1 MPDRI
6 LVLNS
11 HEAWVAQLDGLPVE
25 LDIAVGLGGRTTRG
39 WDERMRPVPRGARV
53 VDLRTILD
61 SPPKYDVVVA
71 HSITD
76 LLEVKALDAPK
87 LFVIHTTLEGR
98 LAEESAP
105 LDPREVA
112 EEARRYLEL
121 TRTFVMSVSELK
133 RRSWGLEA
141 DVLGFGVR
149 VDDYPR
155 ATGEAATG
163 IRVSN
168 HFNRRRRILLA
179 DLHDAAFTGLPIEFV
194 GHNEDMIGVTAASD
208 WDDLKRRLARSR
220 FFVHTADPTMED
232 GYNMATVEAMAA
244 GLPILGNVHP
254 SSPVEHGKSGYLSD
268 SPSELRSFAERLLED
283 RALALELGA
292 AARARATELFSKE
305 AFHRGFLR
313 ILARTKAHARGMLVT
328 PKKKRRRP

>member
-1 MPDRI
+1 MADRI

-39 WDERMRPVPRGARV
+39 WDERMRPIPRGARV
-53 VDLRTILD
+53 VDLRKVLE

-76 LLEVKALDAPK
+76 LLEVKSLDAPK

-98 LAEESAP
+98 LAEETAP
-105 LDPREVA
+105 LEPREVA

-121 TRTFVMSVSELK
+121 TRTFAMSVSELK
-133 RRSWGLEA
+133 RRSWNIDA

-155 ATGEAATG
+155 ATAELPRG

-179 DLHDAAFTGLPIEFV
+179 DLHDASFRGLPIEFV
-194 GHNEDMIGVTAASD
+194 GHNEDMPEVTAALD
-208 WDDLKRRLARSR
+208 WNDLKVRLARSR
-220 FFVHTADPTMED
+220 FFVHTADPAMED

-244 GLPILGNVHP
+244 GLPILGNRHP
-254 SSPVEHGKSGYLSD
+254 TSPIEHGKSGFLSD
-268 SPSELRSFAERLLED
+268 SPEELRAFAERLLAD
-283 RALALELGA
+283 RDLALELGS
-292 AARARATELFSKE
+292 RARERAVELFSIE
-305 AFHRGFLR
+305 AFQRGFLR
-313 ILARTKAHARGMLVT
+313 ILARTKAHAKGMLVK
-328 PKKKRRRP
+328 PKKKRR

>member
-1 MPDRI
+1 MTERI

-11 HEAWVAQLDGLPVE
+11 HEAWVAQLDGLPLE

-39 WDERMRPVPRGARV
+39 WDERMRPVPRGARLV
-53 VDLRTILD
+53 ELPRILEN
-61 SPPKYDVVVA
+61 PPKYDVVVA

-76 LLEVKALDAPK
+76 LLEVKDVDAPK

-105 LDPREVA
+105 LDAREVA

-133 RRSWGLEA
+133 RRSWNVDA

-155 ATGEAATG
+155 ATAELPRG

-168 HFNRRRRILLA
+168 HFNRRRKILLA
-179 DLHDAAFTGLPIEFV
+179 DLHERAFSGLPIEFV
-194 GHNEDMIGVTAASD
+194 GHNEDMPGVTAALD
-208 WDDLKRRLARSR
+208 WSDLKERLARSR
-220 FFVHTADPTMED
+220 FFVHTADPTLED

-244 GLPILGNVHP
+244 GLPILGNRHP
-254 SSPVEHGKSGYLSD
+254 TSPVEHGKSGFLSD
-268 SPSELRSFAERLLED
+268 SPEELRAFAERLLAD
-283 RALALELGA
+283 RALALELGS
-292 AARARATELFSKE
+292 AARARAAELFSLE
-305 AFHRGFLR
+305 AFQKGFLR
-313 ILARTKAHARGMLVT
+313 ILARTKANARGMLIK
-328 PKKKRRRP
+328 PRKKRR